1 MKIDY
6 IANIRFPTEKAHGI
20 QIAKA
25 CEALAKLGENIT
37 LIVPTRKTP
46 IKDAP
51 LSYYGVQTPF
61 PIRKLFA
68 FDTVS
73 FGLIGFWVESFSF
86 AVSVLGYLR
95 SHSHEVIFGRDELV
109 LAILWLGG
117 NRAIFW
123 ESHDG
128 TWNIF
133 SRFITKR
140 AKGIVVVSEG
150 LRNFYIE
157 KGVPAEKI
165 FATPNGID
173 LSKFAN
179 PESMEVS
186 RKRLGL
192 PLDKKIAL
200 YIGRLDGWK
209 GVDTLLEASKLLSEN
224 IVVALIGGENAQI
237 ESLKL
242 KYPKVIF
249 LGFRSYSELPDNQSA
264 GDVLIVPNTGK
275 SDISVRFTSPLKLI
289 AHMAS
294 KRPVV
299 ASDLPSIRELV
310 GENEAVL
317 VAPDDPNALAKGI
330 LKALEPIVGGR
341 VAWGA
346 YSKVAQLDWGIRAKA
361 VLAFLQEK
369 LK

>member
-1 MKIDY
+1 MKIAY

-25 CEALAKLGENIT
+25 CEALAKLGEDIT
-37 LIVPTRKTP
+37 LIVPARKTP
-46 IKDAP
+46 IKDVP
-51 LSYYGVQTPF
+51 LLYYGVQTPF
-61 PIRKLFA
+61 LIKKLFA

-86 AVSVLGYLR
+86 AVSVLAYLR
-95 SHSHEVIFGRDELV
+95 SHSYEVIFGRDELV
-109 LAILWLGG
+109 LTILWMGG

-133 SRFITKR
+133 SQFIARR
-140 AKGIVVVSEG
+140 AKGVVVVSEG

-173 LSKFAN
+173 LAKFAN
-179 PESMEVS
+179 PENMEVS
-186 RKRLGL
+186 RKRFGL
-192 PLDKKIAL
+192 PQDKKIAL

-209 GVDTLLEASKLLSEN
+209 GADTLLDASNLLPQEVS
-224 IVVALIGGENAQI
+224 VALIGGEEEQI
-237 ESLKL
+237 ASLKE

-249 LGFRSYSELPDNQSA
+249 LGFRPYNELPDNQSA

-275 SDISVRFTSPLKLI
+275 SDISVHFTSPLKLI

-294 KRPVV
+294 KRPIV

-317 VAPDDPNALAKGI
+317 VQPDDPKALAEGI
-330 LKALEPIVGGR
+330 LRALSAPLGDR

-346 YSKVAQLDWGIRAKA
+346 YSKVSQLDWGIRAKA